1 MEKNS
6 DRISIVDQDAVV
18 EGTLAFKGLLVVRGT
33 VKGYLEA
40 EEVIVAEQGAIFAE
54 MRAQRLTIDGT
65 FDGSLWV
72 SGDLNILAGG
82 KCFGKVTCK
91 NLVVEAGGV
100 LNADV
105 TYGSRK
111 GSGEVVDTEP
121 RLLDRVVNLGSAPL
135 PLFREVV
142 DVEGKGDGRGGIA
155 DDEEGETMGV
165 VRWPVER
172 GRRGG
177 NESD

>member
-1 MEKNS
+1 MGKDS

-18 EGTLAFKGLLVVRGT
+18 EGTLSFKGLLVVRGT

-40 EEVIVAEQGAIFAE
+40 EEVIVAEQGAVFAE
-54 MRAQRLTIDGT
+54 MRAKRLTLNGT
-65 FDGSLWV
+65 FDGGLWV

-105 TYGSRK
+105 TYGSKK
-111 GSGEVVDTEP
+111 GSGKVVDTEP
-121 RLLDRVVNLGSAPL
+121 RLLDRVVNMGSASL
-135 PLFREVV
+135 TQFREVIDV
-142 DVEGKGDGRGGIA
+142 DGKNDGRGGIA
-155 DDEEGETMGV
+155 DDEEGEIMEV
-165 VRWPVER
+165 IRWPGEK
-172 GRRGG
+172 GRREGDA
-177 NESD
+177 SD